1 MGFGSWGWTGE
12 KGSKLKP
19 WVLVGNP
26 GYFLNPTFFAVLE
39 GQGIYIYVCM
49 CVCHY
54 HLQRFS
60 GSAFNVQTE
69 TLRTEKV
76 DLLSPDRAVEVT
88 EVAQA
93 KKEAKLEECG
103 TKQQEDSESI
113 FSAALL
119 PVSFYSDLIK
129 GHSCRAVI
137 LALRSMFFHVLS
149 PLQL

>member
-1 MGFGSWGWTGE
+1 M
-12 KGSKLKP
+12 
-19 WVLVGNP
+19 
-26 GYFLNPTFFAVLE
+26 Y
-39 GQGIYIYVCM
+39 IYICTYMYIYMFMCIYICLCVYIYRYIYMFMYKYIYMHIYINVCM
-49 CVCHY
+49 CVCHC
-54 HLQRFS
+54 HVQRFS

>member
-1 MGFGSWGWTGE
+1 MFMYIYICIYIYMYIYIC
-12 KGSKLKP
+12 LCI
-19 WVLVGNP
+19 
-26 GYFLNPTFFAVLE
+26 YMCIYI
-39 GQGIYIYVCM
+39 GIYMYVCM

>member
-1 MGFGSWGWTGE
+1 MYKYIYIYVYTCIYMYIYMFMYIYRYIYIC
-12 KGSKLKP
+12 LCI
-19 WVLVGNP
+19 
-26 GYFLNPTFFAVLE
+26 YI
-39 GQGIYIYVCM
+39 GIYIYVCM
-49 CVCHY
+49 CVCQC

>member
-1 MGFGSWGWTGE
+1 MCIYMYIYVYIYMFMC
-12 KGSKLKP
+12 
-19 WVLVGNP
+19 
-26 GYFLNPTFFAVLE
+26 
-39 GQGIYIYVCM
+39 IYIYVYVYIYRYIYMFMYKYIYMHIYINVCM
-49 CVCHY
+49 CVCHC
-54 HLQRFS
+54 HVQRFS

-76 DLLSPDRAVEVT
+76 ELLSPDRAVEVT